1 MAEKRGEG
9 PENWRRKA
17 HAEVFHSRIHPDPW
31 QDSGLDLSFM
41 MPDPAL
47 NPWRQGPPPRP
58 APAEPGPVRQRS
70 CEVIER
76 LSLALLH
83 SDSCSAILQ
92 SAAHTIRQS
101 LDLQG
106 ALIWELDARGT
117 SLTLRA
123 SSGLPCLP
131 HPSLLTVRVKSSPTA
146 AALAVVRRDPL
157 FLPDILGSSLT
168 SVFEGRAFHEECGAL
183 YASPLT
189 AQGDVLGAIE
199 FVGRP
204 DDIAFSQLS
213 EMMERLTLL
222 TAMGLK
228 RARHFEEMERQ
239 AALDPLTGLSNQRTS
254 VEFLS
259 SRLSECRR
267 TGKTLAAL
275 IIDVDHFRQFNEEL
289 GHHEGDRVL
298 REVAETLK
306 RSIRPYDLAGRIGGE
321 EFLVVLPSADEED
334 AMGTASRIR
343 ERIAALPCREG
354 CQVTASIGVALYPE
368 SAESGEALLKLA
380 DRALYRA
387 KRLGRNRVCLS
398 TWQDQSDGCDLSDL
412 VVSLTSPVNQPSVLR
427 AVSDAE
433 GHLESL
439 RAKLGLRLGHMDLI
453 RAALCLMAAT
463 QLEGLTGRLAE
474 EAESGELRA
483 VHSLI
488 EQAWHGRPSSRASVA
503 LAETLKSMND
513 GRFGP
518 INRGR
523 SPHQAPAA

>member
-1 MAEKRGEG
+1 MGRKFGEG
-9 PENWRRKA
+9 NENWRRKA
-17 HAEVFHSRIHPDPW
+17 QAAEFHSRIHPDPW
-31 QDSGLDLSFM
+31 HDSGLDLSFM

-47 NPWRQGPPPRP
+47 NPWRQSHQSAKSLQDGGPIRHQ
-58 APAEPGPVRQRS
+58 A
-70 CEVIER
+70 CKVIER

-83 SDSCSAILQ
+83 SDSCSAILD
-92 SAAHTIRQS
+92 SAAHSIRQS

-106 ALIWELDARGT
+106 VLIWELDSRGT
-117 SLTLRA
+117 TLNLAA

-131 HPSLLTVRVKSSPTA
+131 HPSLQRVKVKSSPTA
-146 AALAVVRRDPL
+146 AALAAARREAL
-157 FLPDILGSSLT
+157 FLPDVLGSSLT
-168 SVFEGRAFHEECGAL
+168 SVFEGKAFHEDCGAL

-199 FVGRP
+199 FIGRAE
-204 DDIAFSQLS
+204 DFGLSQLG
-213 EMMERLTLL
+213 ELMERLTLL
-222 TAMGLK
+222 TALGLK
-228 RARHFEEMERQ
+228 RAKHFEEMERQ

-254 VEFLS
+254 VEFLA
-259 SRLSECRR
+259 SRLAECRR
-267 TGKTLAAL
+267 TGKTLATL
-275 IIDVDHFRQFNEEL
+275 VIDVDHFRQFNEEL

-298 REVAETLK
+298 KEVAETLK

-321 EFLVVLPSADEED
+321 EFLIVLPSADAKD
-334 AMGTASRIR
+334 AERTASRIR

-354 CQVTASIGVALYPE
+354 CQVTASIGAALYPE

-412 VVSLTSPVNQPSVLR
+412 VVSLTDPNSQASVLR
-427 AVSDAE
+427 AVADAE
-433 GHLESL
+433 AHLESVK
-439 RAKLGLRLGHMDLI
+439 AKLGLRLGHMDLV

-463 QLEGLTGRLAE
+463 KLDGLRGRLAD
-474 EAESGELRA
+474 EAESGDLRA
-483 VHSLI
+483 VQSLV
-488 EQAWHGRPSSRASVA
+488 EQACQGRPSSRASVA

-518 INRGR
+518 IKRGR
-523 SPHQAPAA
+523 SPYQAPAA